1 MSNFVGRKRKEMDGK
16 KMEKTVKKEML
27 ISVLI
32 TLKRFRLTFHNF
44 IWKQAFA
51 ELYNSHGANTKKVN
65 LYFQSVFNSVFHTF
79 RAVKWVKVINFA
91 YYSHHVNNHANC
103 LSAII
108 FKC

>member
-16 KMEKTVKKEML
+16 KMEKTVKKWML

-44 IWKQAFA
+44 IWKQAFDA
-51 ELYNSHGANTKKVN
+51 IYNSPEANSKKVN
-65 LYFQSVFNSVFHTF
+65 LYFQSVFNSVFDTF

-91 YYSHHVNNHANC
+91 YY
-103 LSAII
+103 
-108 FKC
+108 